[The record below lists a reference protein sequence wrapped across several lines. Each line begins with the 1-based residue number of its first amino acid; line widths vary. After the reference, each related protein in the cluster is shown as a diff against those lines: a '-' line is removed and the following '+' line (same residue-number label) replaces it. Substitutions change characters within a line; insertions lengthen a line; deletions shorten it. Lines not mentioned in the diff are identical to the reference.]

1 MLKYSVLGSG
11 SSGNAYMLE
20 TARDALIIDNGYSV
34 KEVLRRIGVCG
45 HDPAK
50 LRAILL
56 THEHHDHIS
65 GVGALGRRLGIPV
78 FLPAGIPS
86 NRIQLNRRPEV
97 LEMEQ
102 GVAVQIGEFRVTPWD
117 TSHDTP
123 VSCGF
128 TLQTGDA
135 RIVVLTDSGETDATM
150 SLQAEDADIIFLEAN
165 YDTGMLLAGTYPR
178 YLKQRIDSA
187 GGHLSNASAFA
198 FLSSLCARTGRR
210 VYLCHLSREN
220 NSPAV
225 VEQFFAPL
233 QSDDLRITVCPH
245 GESVTDCLEGE
256 DPSFTKRFDT
266 G

>member
-20 TARDALIIDNGYSV
+20 TDRDALLIDNGFSV
-34 KEVLRRIGVCG
+34 KEVLRRMALCG
-45 HDPAK
+45 HDPVK

-56 THEHHDHIS
+56 THEHHDHVS
-65 GVGALGRRLGIPV
+65 GVGALGRRLKIPV
-78 FLPAGIPS
+78 FLPLGVPS
-86 NRIQLNRRPEV
+86 NRVQLNRRPAVEV
-97 LEMEQ
+97 LEQ
-102 GVAVQIGEFRVTPWD
+102 GSSIQIGVFTVTPWN

-128 TLQTGDA
+128 TLQTGDV
-135 RIVVLTDSGETDATM
+135 RIVLLTDSGATDAAM
-150 SLQAEDADIIFLEAN
+150 IMQAETADIIFLETN
-165 YDTGMLLAGTYPR
+165 YDTGMLLTGSYPR
-178 YLKQRIDSA
+178 YLKQRIDSD
-187 GGHLSNASAFA
+187 GGHLSNASALA
-198 FLSSLCARTGRR
+198 FLSSLGMRAGRR

-225 VEQFFAPL
+225 VEQLFAPL
-233 QSDDLRITVCPH
+233 RSDGLRITVCPH

-256 DPSFTKRFDT
+256 SPFFTKRIDT